1 MPTVYANPGERVVS
15 VLYMKNEN
23 VIVVNCMDYEPVQSK
38 NYQLTKSASKVSFN
52 FSNTGKNHSYYYIVI
67 TNAEVQEL
75 RAPIVRVIVKP
86 TCPLGFRLNDEGKC
100 ICLLAKFKCDINTQ
114 TITSP
119 EGYWI
124 SYSNS
129 SLMFTSNCPPNYCN
143 SKFHSLNL
151 DNSTADSSCQSHR
164 TGVMCGTCYSSVFGS
179 DICLEDC
186 SHIYLLTLPVY
197 ALAGLILVVI
207 LFVLKLT
214 VAIGTINGVVF
225 YANILG
231 LSLDRLTEN
240 YNHEVYL
247 SVFHIVI
254 SLLNLELGFPLCFY
268 EGMSTTAKVGYQF
281 IFPVYIWSIV
291 IGIIIVSNYSI
302 RVSNLIA
309 GSSVQVLA
317 TLFYLSFS
325 KVLRTVID
333 IFSPS
338 TLHLMTYNSS
348 NDSYTYSE
356 KIVWFYN
363 GDEDYG
369 HGIHGFYIFLATAF
383 VVLFLLPYTIL
394 VTFSYCFMRFRL
406 VNRFKPLIDAYGGP
420 FKDNLKFWFGFR
432 LWLTILLFSVS
443 SALQGDNSHTVFI
456 FIYVTV
462 LIFILIQ
469 AFVNPFRSSPV
480 SLVDMF
486 FMLDYWL
493 IIGFYLYSEPK
504 ALVYLLSSAIFV
516 TIVILLSHFFY
527 VFIYTK
533 YQRAFLQLKMRIQNG
548 YAEVDNQVDDE
559 DDNQVF
565 EAAENRHPPHDT
577 Y

>member
-1 MPTVYANPGERVVS
+1 
-15 VLYMKNEN
+15 
-23 VIVVNCMDYEPVQSK
+23 
-38 NYQLTKSASKVSFN
+38 
-52 FSNTGKNHSYYYIVI
+52 
-67 TNAEVQEL
+67 
-75 RAPIVRVIVKP
+75 
-86 TCPLGFRLNDEGKC
+86 
-100 ICLLAKFKCDINTQ
+100 
-114 TITSP
+114 
-119 EGYWI
+119 
-124 SYSNS
+124 
-129 SLMFTSNCPPNYCN
+129 
-143 SKFHSLNL
+143 
-151 DNSTADSSCQSHR
+151 
-164 TGVMCGTCYSSVFGS
+164 MCGTCKQNYSAVFGS
-179 DICLEDC
+179 DVCSEDC

-231 LSLDRLTEN
+231 LSLDRLTES

-268 EGMSTTAKVGYQF
+268 EEMSTTAKVGYQF

-291 IGIIIVSNYSI
+291 IGMIIVSNYSI

-317 TLFYLSFS
+317 TLFYLSFA

-348 NDSYTYSE
+348 DDSYTYSE

-394 VTFSYCFMRFRL
+394 MTFSYCFMRFRL

-469 AFVNPFRSSPV
+469 AFVNPFQSSLV
-480 SLVDMF
+480 SLVDLF

-504 ALVYLLSSAIFV
+504 ALAYLLSSAIFV
-516 TIVILLSHFFY
+516 MIVILLSHFFY
-527 VFIYTK
+527 VFIYSK
-533 YQRAFLQLKMRIQNG
+533 YQLKMWIHNAYFQLKMRIHNG
-548 YAEVDNQVDDE
+548 YAEVDNQVDE
-559 DDNQVF
+559 DDQVF
-565 EAAENRHPPHDT
+565 EADENRHQLRDT